1 MFLTC
6 QVDLPVAIT
15 MKSAQSQGL
24 FPGKTLTLSAL
35 TSLRI
40 FSTSWSSRSPALL
53 EMAADAERLWLKLEN
68 PSFHCWR
75 SEEDEEDD
83 DDEKQEDLDRRTV
96 HMESSLSRA
105 VTGFALQPFSVAS
118 FRPFYFAQQNA
129 LTSDE
134 WRRHGTASFGTFQ
147 NCLLN
152 ARLPNK
158 KRLFRR

>member
-15 MKSAQSQGL
+15 MKSAQSQCL

-40 FSTSWSSRSPALL
+40 FSTSWSSRRPALL
-53 EMAADAERLWLKLEN
+53 EMAADAERLWLKLGN

-75 SEEDEEDD
+75 SEEEEEDD
-83 DDEKQEDLDRRTV
+83 DDEKQEDLDRRTA

-105 VTGFALQPFSVAS
+105 VAGFALQPFQRCSVSALL
-118 FRPFYFAQQNA
+118 FYTTERADLGRVTTTWNGVVWDFPE
-129 LTSDE
+129 LSVI
-134 WRRHGTASFGTFQ
+134 RTAPKQ
-147 NCLLN
+147 
-152 ARLPNK
+152 
-158 KRLFRR
+158 